1 MTELCESEVIEKER
15 YENTEEELCWL
26 LLNQLK
32 PEADKQLPVHQNFL
46 QDDGCCEKCHS
57 DNVIVFEGEHLCRDC
72 NLVQSRVIDD
82 GAEWRFYGAD
92 DSRSEDPTRCGMPT
106 NHLLPKSSL
115 GSMIGYQ
122 FGGKDNR
129 DIRSIRRF
137 LLWNSMPHWER
148 TLYQNFELLQ
158 GAGISQGISTKIIED
173 SKILFKNASQMK
185 ISRGDNKDG
194 LVAAC
199 MYYACMIN
207 KVPRSTKEI
216 AKMFKIDP
224 NILTKGNAR
233 FQELLKIN
241 VDCSG
246 ADDFIQRFGSNLN
259 MIWDDIQKC
268 KKLAKVIEELEI
280 VSENAPTSVAAGT
293 IYMYCYYME
302 IDYTKKHISDICAV
316 SEVTITKCFKKLQ
329 KYHVE
334 LLEDMN
340 KLIQE
345 ELEIAKNK

>member
-1 MTELCESEVIEKER
+1 MTDVCNISKIEKEQ
-15 YENTEEELCWL
+15 YENSEEEELCWA
-26 LLNQLK
+26 LLNNLK
-32 PEADKQLPVHQNFL
+32 PELEKQLPIHQEFL
-46 QDDGCCEKCHS
+46 QEDVCCEKCES
-57 DNVIVFEGEHLCRDC
+57 KNIVVFEGEHVCREC
-72 NLVQSRVIDD
+72 NIVQSRVIDD
-82 GAEWRFYGAD
+82 GAEWRFYGSED
-92 DSRSEDPTRCGMPT
+92 NRSEDPTRCGMPT

-122 FGGKDNR
+122 YRGKDNR

-158 GAGISQGISTKIIED
+158 AAGNSQGISTKIIED

-216 AKMFKIDP
+216 AKMFKIDL
-224 NILTKGNAR
+224 NILTKGNSR

-259 MIWDDIQKC
+259 MNWEDIQKC
-268 KKLAKVIEELEI
+268 KKLAKIIEELEI

-293 IYMYCYYME
+293 IYLYCNSSNIE
-302 IDYTKKHISDICAV
+302 YTKKHISEICGV
-316 SEVTITKCFKKLQ
+316 SEVTITKCYKKLY
-329 KYHVE
+329 KYKKE
-334 LLEDMN
+334 LFEDML
-340 KLIQE
+340 K
-345 ELEIAKNK
+345 

>member
-1 MTELCESEVIEKER
+1 MS
-15 YENTEEELCWL
+15 EEEEPPPSFYTINEEDLCWSIL
-26 LLNQLK
+26 DDLK
-32 PEADKQLPVHQNFL
+32 PETEKQLPIHRDFL
-46 QDDGCCEKCHS
+46 QEDICCEKCS
-57 DNVIVFEGEHLCRDC
+57 SKDIIVFDGEHVCREC
-72 NLVQSRVIDD
+72 NVVQSRVIDD
-82 GAEWRFYGAD
+82 GAEWRYYGA
-92 DSRSEDPTRCGMPT
+92 EDNRGTDPSRCGMPT

-122 FGGKDNR
+122 CRGKDNR

-158 GAGISQGISTKIIED
+158 GAGISQGISMKIIED

-216 AKMFKIDP
+216 AKMFKLDP

-246 ADDFIQRFGSNLN
+246 ADDFILRFGSNLN
-259 MIWDDIQKC
+259 MNWGDIQKC
-268 KKLAKVIEELEI
+268 KKLAKIIEDLEI

-293 IYMYCYYME
+293 IFLYCHYKE
-302 IDYTKKHISDICAV
+302 IDYSKKQISDICGV
-316 SEVTITKCFKKLQ
+316 SEVTITKCFKRLQ
-329 KYHVE
+329 VFK
-334 LLEDMN
+334 
-340 KLIQE
+340 E
-345 ELEIAKNK
+345 ELFQDMDKE

>member
-1 MTELCESEVIEKER
+1 MEPCDT
-15 YENTEEELCWL
+15 NEEDFCWN
-26 LLNQLK
+26 LLNDLK
-32 PEADKQLPVHQNFL
+32 PDTEKHPPVHQEFL
-46 QDDGCCEKCHS
+46 QEDICCEKCS
-57 DNVIVFEGEHLCRDC
+57 SKDIVVFEGEHVCRSC
-72 NLVQSRVIDD
+72 NVIQSRVIDD
-82 GAEWRFYGAD
+82 GAEWRFYGAED
-92 DSRSEDPTRCGMPT
+92 NRSEDPTRCGMPT

-122 FGGKDNR
+122 YRGKDNR

-158 GAGISQGISTKIIED
+158 GAGISQGISAKIIED

-199 MYYACMIN
+199 MYYACLMN

-216 AKMFKIDP
+216 AKMFKLDP

-246 ADDFIQRFGSNLN
+246 ADDFISRFGSNLN
-259 MIWDDIQKC
+259 MNWEDIQKC
-268 KKLAKVIEELEI
+268 KKLAKIIEDLEI

-293 IYMYCYYME
+293 IYFYCHHIE
-302 IDYTKKHISDICAV
+302 IDYTKKQISEICGV
-316 SEVTITKCFKKLQ
+316 SEVTITKCFKRLQ
-329 KYHVE
+329 KYKDE
-334 LLEDMN
+334 LLEDME
-340 KLIQE
+340 KTS
-345 ELEIAKNK
+345 

>member
-1 MTELCESEVIEKER
+1 MKMSDIDEALNQYDMKDDVCNV
-15 YENTEEELCWL
+15 TEEDLCWL

-32 PEADKQLPVHQNFL
+32 PDDEKQIPIHTEFL
-46 QDDGCCEKCHS
+46 QEDILCEKCNS
-57 DNVIVFEGEHLCRDC
+57 IDIVVFDGEHVCRAC
-72 NLVQSRVIDD
+72 NIIQSRVIDD

-92 DSRSEDPTRCGMPT
+92 DNRSEDPTRCGMPT
-106 NHLLPKSSL
+106 NYLLPKSSL

-122 FGGKDNR
+122 YKGKDNR

-158 GAGISQGISTKIIED
+158 NAGVSQGIPAKIIED

-199 MYYACMIN
+199 MYYSCMIN
-207 KVPRSTKEI
+207 KVPRSTSEI
-216 AKMFKIDP
+216 AKMFKLDQ
-224 NILTKGNAR
+224 NVLTKGNAR

-241 VDCSG
+241 VDCSA

-259 MIWDDIQKC
+259 MNWEDIQKC
-268 KKLAKVIEELEI
+268 KRLAIHIEKLEI
-280 VSENAPTSVAAGT
+280 VSENAPTSVAAAT
-293 IYMYCYYME
+293 IYLYCHYYE
-302 IDYTKKHISDICAV
+302 NNFTKKLISETCGV
-316 SEVTITKCFKKLQ
+316 SEVTITKCFKRLQ
-329 KYHVE
+329 RYK
-334 LLEDMN
+334 
-340 KLIQE
+340 E
-345 ELEIAKNK
+345 ELFEEFEEL

>member
-1 MTELCESEVIEKER
+1 MSEEPPASFYNI
-15 YENTEEELCWL
+15 NEEELCWSIL
-26 LLNQLK
+26 DDLK
-32 PEADKQLPVHQNFL
+32 PETEKQLPIHRDFL
-46 QDDGCCEKCHS
+46 QEDVSCEKCKS
-57 DNVIVFEGEHLCRDC
+57 KEIVVFDGEHLCREC
-72 NLVQSRVIDD
+72 NVVQSRVIDD

-92 DSRSEDPTRCGMPT
+92 DNRGVDPSRCGMAT

-122 FGGKDNR
+122 FHGKDNR

-148 TLYQNFELLQ
+148 TLYKNFELLQ
-158 GAGISQGISTKIIED
+158 GAGISQGISIKIIED

-199 MYYACMIN
+199 MYYACMMN

-216 AKMFKIDP
+216 AKMFKLDP

-246 ADDFIQRFGSNLN
+246 ADDFILRFGSNLN
-259 MIWDDIQKC
+259 MNWDDIHKC
-268 KKLAKVIEELEI
+268 KKLAKIIEDLEI

-293 IYMYCYYME
+293 IYMYCHYKD
-302 IDYTKKHISDICAV
+302 IDYSKKQISDICSV
-316 SEVTITKCFKKLQ
+316 SEVTITKCFKRLQ
-329 KYHVE
+329 IYKVE
-334 LLEDMN
+334 LFADMD
-340 KLIQE
+340 KQ
-345 ELEIAKNK
+345 

>member
-1 MTELCESEVIEKER
+1 MS
-15 YENTEEELCWL
+15 EEEPPPSFYTINEEDLCWSIL
-26 LLNQLK
+26 DDLK
-32 PEADKQLPVHQNFL
+32 PETEKQLPIHRDFL
-46 QDDGCCEKCHS
+46 QEDICCEKCS
-57 DNVIVFEGEHLCRDC
+57 SKDIIVFDGEHVCREC
-72 NLVQSRVIDD
+72 NVVQSRVIDD
-82 GAEWRFYGAD
+82 GAEWRFYGA
-92 DSRSEDPTRCGMPT
+92 EDNRGTDPSRCGMPT

-122 FGGKDNR
+122 CRGKDNR

-158 GAGISQGISTKIIED
+158 GAGISQGISMKIIED

-216 AKMFKIDP
+216 AKMFKLDP

-233 FQELLKIN
+233 FQELLKMKALPN
-241 VDCSG
+241 YG
-246 ADDFIQRFGSNLN
+246 Q
-259 MIWDDIQKC
+259 
-268 KKLAKVIEELEI
+268 
-280 VSENAPTSVAAGT
+280 
-293 IYMYCYYME
+293 
-302 IDYTKKHISDICAV
+302 
-316 SEVTITKCFKKLQ
+316 EV
-329 KYHVE
+329 
-334 LLEDMN
+334 
-340 KLIQE
+340 
-345 ELEIAKNK
+345 

>member
-1 MTELCESEVIEKER
+1 MSIPACFLDVD
-15 YENTEEELCWL
+15 LCWSL
-26 LLNQLK
+26 LDDLK
-32 PEADKQLPVHQNFL
+32 PEIEKQIPIHQEFL
-46 QDDGCCEKCHS
+46 QEDVCCEKCKS
-57 DNVIVFEGEHLCRDC
+57 KDIVIFDGEHVCREC
-72 NLVQSRVIDD
+72 NVVQSRVIDD

-92 DSRSEDPTRCGMPT
+92 DTRGEDPTRCGMPT
-106 NHLLPKSSL
+106 NNLLPKSSL

-122 FGGKDNR
+122 FRGKDNK

-158 GAGISQGISTKIIED
+158 GAGISQGISMKIIED

-199 MYYACMIN
+199 MYYACMVN

-216 AKMFKIDP
+216 AKMFKLDP

-246 ADDFIQRFGSNLN
+246 ADDFILRFGSNLN
-259 MIWDDIQKC
+259 MNWEDIHKC
-268 KKLAKVIEELEI
+268 KKLAKTIEDLEI

-293 IYMYCYYME
+293 IYLYCTHNE
-302 IDYTKKHISDICAV
+302 LDYSKKQISDICGV
-316 SEVTITKCFKKLQ
+316 SEVTITKCFKRLQ
-329 KYHVE
+329 LYKAD
-334 LLEDMN
+334 LFDTTFT
-340 KLIQE
+340 
-345 ELEIAKNK
+345 